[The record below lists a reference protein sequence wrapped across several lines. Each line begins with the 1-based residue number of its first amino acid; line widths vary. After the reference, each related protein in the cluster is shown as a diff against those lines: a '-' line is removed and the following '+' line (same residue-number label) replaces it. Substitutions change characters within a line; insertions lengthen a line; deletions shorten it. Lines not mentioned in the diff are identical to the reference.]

1 MLGRQVA
8 ILTKVKPLTLI
19 WLLVALHAF
28 TPIAL
33 SSVGYS
39 IGIRTYYVQLTVL
52 APLLCYLLNHHD
64 ALLGSSEQKWRWRRI
79 HMITWSVLFGPILVA
94 TIVQNIAAADFIER
108 VLDGLGYMP
117 EVGYMP
123 NILGYLPKVKTYM
136 IRVNGQQ
143 ILFPDSCSGSDWPH
157 RLIFTPFAVYLF
169 SVFHFFKAG
178 TAGGVRNVSY
188 KRWFV
193 DMASVVGVRIFIR
206 YIIFLFLFGRAGLD
220 ALFGRLSLG
229 AVSYKCMMGGGFW
242 FF

>member
-64 ALLGSSEQKWRWRRI
+64 ALLGPSEQKWRWQRI
-79 HMITWSVLFGPILVA
+79 HMIIWSMLFGPILVA

-117 EVGYMP
+117 EAGYTP
-123 NILGYLPKVKTYM
+123 EILGYLPKVNSYT

-143 ILFPDSCSGSDWPH
+143 MLFPDSCTNRYSTH
-157 RLIFTPFAVYLF
+157 TLIFTPFAVYLF
-169 SVFHFFKAG
+169 AVFHFLKAG
-178 TAGGVRNVSY
+178 TAGGVRKVSC
-188 KRWFV
+188 KRWFI
-193 DMASVVGVRIFIR
+193 DMVWTVVPQIYTLYIFFIFLSARVGVE
-206 YIIFLFLFGRAGLD
+206 

-229 AVSYKCMMGGGFW
+229 AISYNCMAGGAFW
-242 FF
+242 IF